1 VALETV
7 SRKLRVFRLS
17 QAVFFSTVGGMHH
30 FAEPAGPD
38 GPGVP
43 LEALERWTREALAL
57 TGDAVVLVND
67 RGCTDPGCPIWEASI
82 SVLEPGRTRM
92 WRLVHPRGVFTKIMV
107 RQTVLA
113 APATES

>member
-1 VALETV
+1 
-7 SRKLRVFRLS
+7 
-17 QAVFFSTVGGMHH
+17 M
-30 FAEPAGPD
+30 
-38 GPGVP
+38 
-43 LEALERWTREALAL
+43 EALERWTREALAL

-107 RQTVLA
+107 RQTVLTMP
-113 APATES
+113 APMPWWSGWVQCGCRFSPTRSPENGSR